1 MIYQNPVDGGS
12 EIDNVGYQV
21 GILMPLAKDGGAE
34 DAEEGEGGIVL
45 AAYARGG
52 AGKRRFGEREVEFLR
67 EFGGAMR
74 DVLVKA
80 DTPGFAPLKEPF

>member
-21 GILMPLAKDGGAE
+21 GILMPLARDDGR
-34 DAEEGEGGIVL
+34 EGGIVL
-45 AAYARGG
+45 AAYARGESG
-52 AGKRRFGEREVEFLR
+52 GKRRFGRREVEFLW

-74 DVLVKA
+74 DVLMKA
-80 DTPGFAPLKEPF
+80 DTPGFAPPRKRF